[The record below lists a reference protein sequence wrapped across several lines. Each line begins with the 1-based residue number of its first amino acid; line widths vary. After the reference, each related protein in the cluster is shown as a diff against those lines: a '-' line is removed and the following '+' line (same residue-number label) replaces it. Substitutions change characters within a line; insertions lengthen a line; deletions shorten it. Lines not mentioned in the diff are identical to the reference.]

1 MRTRVVSLL
10 YSVASGVAIF
20 LAALGL
26 VGLVLSEDDRLFGV
40 LMIGVAVLVWM
51 VAYAARYVFAP
62 QLKRPTRRQ
71 R

>member
-10 YSVASGVAIF
+10 YSLATGVALF

-26 VGLVLSEDDRLFGV
+26 VGLVLSEDDRRFGA
-40 LMIGVAVLVWM
+40 LMIGVAALVWM
-51 VAYAARYVFAP
+51 VAYAARYVLAP
-62 QLKRPTRRQ
+62 QLKRSTRRQ